1 MSLNEFYTYAYL
13 RLDGTPYYIGKGK
26 GNRAFRKRR
35 GFNPPKD
42 TSRILILKKDLTEE
56 DAFKHEI
63 YMIALYGRK
72 ELGPGILHNRTNGG
86 DGPSGLIQS
95 EESRKKIS
103 EAIKGE
109 KNPNFGKTPSEET
122 RRKNMEEKLS
132 KNVSTILIDALFMPI
147 KKVNYK
153 TKLIHDT
160 KGNIKESLIFEIW
173 TNGSITPKR
182 SLLEAIKILMNLLYP
197 LFITPS
203 FLSLSSSLSKK
214 FFEKLAEED

>member
-1 MSLNEFYTYAYL
+1 MSLNEFYTYAFL

-35 GFNPPKD
+35 GFNTPKD

-72 ELGPGILHNRTNGG
+72 ELGTGILHNRTNGG

-103 EAIKGE
+103 EAFKGE
-109 KNPNFGKTPSEET
+109 KNPNFGKPPSEET
-122 RRKNMEEKLS
+122 RRKISRIKKGVPVSKEHKRKLS
-132 KNVSTILIDALFMPI
+132 EACKG
-147 KKVNYK
+147 KKWWNDGCGN
-153 TKLIHDT
+153 TKMSL
-160 KGNIKESLIFEIW
+160 ESPGENW
-173 TNGSITPKR
+173 KPGRN
-182 SLLEAIKILMNLLYP
+182 
-197 LFITPS
+197 
-203 FLSLSSSLSKK
+203 
-214 FFEKLAEED
+214 